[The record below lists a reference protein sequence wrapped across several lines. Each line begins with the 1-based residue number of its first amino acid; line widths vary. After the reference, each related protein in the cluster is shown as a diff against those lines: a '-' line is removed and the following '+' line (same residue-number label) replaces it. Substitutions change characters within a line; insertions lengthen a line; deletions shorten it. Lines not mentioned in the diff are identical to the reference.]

1 MPKDKSFRNIEIMQQ
16 TGFLPDGKIDAIADI
31 LNTSDKIRN
40 YAYILHDKDKKEDG
54 TAKPPH
60 YHIMVRF
67 TDAYKLKTIM
77 GIFDNLI
84 PEQYFEG
91 IKGRWG
97 DALAYLTHSNAP
109 KKHQYNPAAV
119 VSNFAWEKEAAEAKK
134 IKELEEVI
142 DKIDSGEIRLF
153 NYTDYMTA
161 NFYAK
166 YRRQIDTAFKFRN
179 DRLKSKEVNR
189 NMRCI
194 YIMGGSGTGKTT
206 YAKEYAKKLG
216 YSTFI
221 SSGSNDPLDG
231 YAGQDCIILDDLR
244 PSCMGLSDLLK
255 MLDNNTAS
263 TVKSRYF
270 NKVLECKLIIITTT
284 LDIESFFKNVFS
296 EETEACKQLK
306 RRCDL
311 VVEFPQDETTD
322 KLKIYQYNIKADC
335 YDLLGYQDNPLQR
348 FVREDKERKER
359 AIKAMSVLGAVTMPP
374 PPTPEPEMT
383 KEERIELGIPF

>member
-16 TGFLPDGKIDAIADI
+16 VEYLPDGKIDTIADI

-40 YAYILHDKDKKEDG
+40 YAYILHDKDKKPDG
-54 TAKPPH
+54 TPKPSH

-67 TDAYKLKTIM
+67 NNPYKLSTIV
-77 GIFDNLI
+77 GIFENLI

-97 DALAYLTHSNAP
+97 DALAYLTHANA
-109 KKHQYNPAAV
+109 KEKYQYDPAEV
-119 VSNFAWEKEAAEAKK
+119 VSNFQWEEEATASKTKVKDIIEKIEA
-134 IKELEEVI
+134 
-142 DKIDSGEIRLF
+142 GEIRQF

-161 NFYAK
+161 IFYAQYK
-166 YRRQIDTAFKFRN
+166 RQIEAAFKFRS

-189 NMRCI
+189 NMDCI
-194 YIMGGSGTGKTT
+194 YIVGGSGTGKTT
-206 YAKEYAKKLG
+206 YAKMYAQKLG

-270 NKVLECKLIIITTT
+270 NKVLECRLIIITTT

-296 EETEACKQLK
+296 EEPETSVQLK
-306 RRCDL
+306 RRCEL
-311 VVEFPQDETTD
+311 MIKFPKEGAND
-322 KLKIYQYNIKADC
+322 KLEVYQYDLKTDR
-335 YDLLGYQDNPLQR
+335 YDFLGYQENPLPK
-348 FVREDKERKER
+348 FITDDKERRKR
-359 AIKAMSVLGAVTMPP
+359 ALKKLSVLGAVTMPP
-374 PPTPEPEMT
+374 PPPAPP
-383 KEERIELGIPF
+383 KIEETGNNEEIPF

>member
-16 TGFLPDGKIDAIADI
+16 TGFLPNGKIDAIADI

-67 TDAYKLKTIM
+67 TDAYKLKTIV

-109 KKHQYNPAAV
+109 KKHQYDPAAV

-296 EETEACKQLK
+296 EENEACKQLK

>member
-16 TGFLPDGKIDAIADI
+16 TGFLPNGKIDAIADI

-67 TDAYKLKTIM
+67 TDAYKLKTIV

-109 KKHQYNPAAV
+109 KKHQYDPAAV

-296 EETEACKQLK
+296 EENEACKQLK

-383 KEERIELGIPF
+383 EEERMELGIPF

>member
-54 TAKPPH
+54 TVKPPH

-109 KKHQYNPAAV
+109 KKHQYDPAAV

-296 EETEACKQLK
+296 EENEACKQLK

-383 KEERIELGIPF
+383 EEERMELGIPF

>member
-1 MPKDKSFRNIEIMQQ
+1 MQHKAEGLVLRLVVFVVIVVDQIPKPLKYRNSLCIASPVATTKNGDKFVVDRLIYS
-16 TGFLPDGKIDAIADI
+16 
-31 LNTSDKIRN
+31 
-40 YAYILHDKDKKEDG
+40 
-54 TAKPPH
+54 
-60 YHIMVRF
+60 
-67 TDAYKLKTIM
+67 KTIV

-109 KKHQYNPAAV
+109 KKHQYDPAAV

-296 EETEACKQLK
+296 EENEACKQLK

>member
-16 TGFLPDGKIDAIADI
+16 TGFLPDEKIDAIADI

-67 TDAYKLKTIM
+67 TDAYKLKTIV

-109 KKHQYNPAAV
+109 EKYQYDPAAV

-296 EETEACKQLK
+296 EENEACKQLK

-335 YDLLGYQDNPLQR
+335 YDLLGYQGNPLQR

-383 KEERIELGIPF
+383 EEERMELGIPF

>member
-67 TDAYKLKTIM
+67 TDAYKLKTIV

-84 PEQYFEG
+84 PEQYFES

-109 KKHQYNPAAV
+109 EKHQYDPAAV
-119 VSNFAWEKEAAEAKK
+119 VSNFAWQKEAAEAKK

-179 DRLKSKEVNR
+179 DRLKNKEVSR

-221 SSGSNDPLDG
+221 SSGSNDPLDS

-296 EETEACKQLK
+296 EENEACKQLK

-311 VVEFPQDETTD
+311 VVEFPQDGTTD
-322 KLKIYQYNIKADC
+322 KLKIYQYNIKADR

-383 KEERIELGIPF
+383 EEERIELGIPF

>member
-1 MPKDKSFRNIEIMQQ
+1 MQHKAEGLVLRLVVFVVIVVDQIPKPLKYRNSLCIASPVATTKNGDKFVVDRLIYS
-16 TGFLPDGKIDAIADI
+16 
-31 LNTSDKIRN
+31 
-40 YAYILHDKDKKEDG
+40 
-54 TAKPPH
+54 
-60 YHIMVRF
+60 
-67 TDAYKLKTIM
+67 KTIV

-296 EETEACKQLK
+296 EENEACKQLK

>member
-54 TAKPPH
+54 TVKPPH

-296 EETEACKQLK
+296 EENEACKQLK

>member
-54 TAKPPH
+54 TVKPPH

>member
-16 TGFLPDGKIDAIADI
+16 VEYLPNGKIDTIADI
-31 LNTSDKIRN
+31 LNASDKIRN
-40 YAYILHDKDKKEDG
+40 YAYILHDKDKKPDG
-54 TAKPPH
+54 TPKPPH
-60 YHIMVRF
+60 VHIMVRF
-67 TDAYKLKTIM
+67 NNPYKLSTIV
-77 GIFDNLI
+77 GIFENLI

-109 KKHQYNPAAV
+109 EKHQYAPAEV
-119 VSNFAWEKEAAEAKK
+119 VSNFQWEKEAAEARTT
-134 IKELEEVI
+134 IEEVI
-142 DKIDSGEIRLF
+142 DKIDNGEIRLF

-161 NFYAK
+161 KFYAK

-179 DRLKSKEVNR
+179 DRLKSKEVSR

-221 SSGSNDPLDG
+221 SSGSNDPMDS

-255 MLDNNTAS
+255 MLDNNTSS

-270 NKVLECKLIIITTT
+270 NKVLECRLIIITTT
-284 LDIESFFKNVFS
+284 LDITDFFKNVFS
-296 EETEACKQLK
+296 EEPETSVQLK
-306 RRCDL
+306 RRCEL
-311 VVEFPQDETTD
+311 MVKFPKEGAND
-322 KLKIYQYNIKADC
+322 KLEIYQYNLKTDT
-335 YDLLGYQDNPLQR
+335 YDLLGYQENPLPK
-348 FVREDKERKER
+348 FIKEDKERKER
-359 AIKAMSVLGAVTMPP
+359 AIKAMSVLGELTPP
-374 PPTPEPEMT
+374 PPPPPPEPEMT
-383 KEERIELGIPF
+383 EEERIKLGLPF